1 MLALYTPVSQ
11 RRWGSFKII
20 RYFCIYCNEM
30 KVDAAQS
37 GCIFVTYNE
46 NSAHSTHAWI
56 QLNGV
61 FTNKTSCGFSN
72 CQLTCYRH
80 IETAER

>member
-11 RRWGSFKII
+11 RRWDSFKII

-46 NSAHSTHAWI
+46 SSAHSTHAWI
-56 QLNGV
+56 QLNGGVLQTKQVVV
-61 FTNKTSCGFSN
+61 FLIAS
-72 CQLTCYRH
+72 
-80 IETAER
+80 